1 MAQLIIDNVNVHNVL
16 THALDGSIDWLEV
29 AVACTFHYTK
39 VETNRTIDIT
49 TCSIKTP

>member
-16 THALDGSIDWLEV
+16 THALDVAIDWLEV

-39 VETNRTIDIT
+39 VENRTFDIT